1 MLNSHDMLIFHR
13 QAYLRCVWLC
23 RGRHF
28 SQETRKYNILFMG
41 RDEFSCGV
49 FRELYAADGASP
61 LLRNSYLDLNSY

>member
-1 MLNSHDMLIFHR
+1 
-13 QAYLRCVWLC
+13 
-23 RGRHF
+23 
-28 SQETRKYNILFMG
+28 MG